1 MRYPKYLVNTFA
13 IIGVV
18 SFIFFACS
26 AAEDEMDNEVQIENN
41 EVQSVQNSY
50 GKYQVSAVYNGKF
63 LFKVVLN
70 TEIGVSKTYYFDNGV
85 WVEGDN
91 AEMTYTH

>member
-50 GKYQVSAVYNGKF
+50 GKYQVSTVQYGNYI
-63 LFKVVLN
+63 FKVVLN
-70 TEIGVSKTYYFDNGV
+70 TETGVSKTYARIDGV
-85 WVEGDN
+85 WIERQDSQ
-91 AEMTYTH
+91 MTYTH